1 MQTSGMIGGVL
12 FLIGIAVIFTSGG
25 NNMNMIVGDVFV
37 AAAGIAMIFLGGKQ
51 LAQAKA
57 AA

>member
-1 MQTSGMIGGVL
+1 MIGGVL

-37 AAAGIAMIFLGGKQ
+37 AAAGISMIFLGGKQ
-51 LAQAKA
+51 SAQAKPA
-57 AA
+57 A